1 MMDLIDSH
9 CHINDKQFNEDIGE
23 VVERAKAN
31 GISQLICVGTDIESS
46 EKAIK
51 IADEFQEVFA
61 TCGVHPHDS
70 EKPDKKYIQ
79 ILEDFSKHEKVVAIG
94 EMGLDYFYDF
104 SDRKVQKTIFRDQ
117 LELAKDLN
125 LPAVIHNRDSDE
137 DLFQSIS
144 ESKLIKGVI
153 HCFASDYNFALKILD
168 LGLHISF
175 TGMVTFVKSLH
186 DTIEKIDIDKIMVET
201 DSPYLAPK
209 PFRGKRNE
217 PKNAYHVAEF
227 IANTRGLN
235 LIDFSKKVTETTRTF
250 FNLPST

>member
-23 VVERAKAN
+23 VVERAKEN

-51 IADEFQEVFA
+51 IAEEFPEVFA

-144 ESKLIKGVI
+144 ESKLTKGVI

-175 TGMVTFVKSLH
+175 TGMVTFVNSLH
-186 DTIEKIDIDKIMVET
+186 DTIEKVDIDKIMVET

-217 PKNAYHVAEF
+217 PQNVYHVAEF

-235 LIDFSKKVTETTRTF
+235 FIDFSNKVTETTRTF